1 MLVAIDTRR
10 NETKPKSFGLML
22 VAATYLLAFAAP
34 PLYPGAKEVN
44 ELNQATKKVGQPGI
58 SYNTLD
64 PFEKV
69 YAFYKSKGT
78 EVQTHHTARPR
89 EKYAAFQFKE
99 LGYAVTIFWKDDA
112 KEAGTVIFVGKNSPG
127 R

>member
-1 MLVAIDTRR
+1 M
-10 NETKPKSFGLML
+10 KS
-22 VAATYLLAFAAP
+22 AARLLPLFATAYLFAFAAP
-34 PLYPGAKEVN
+34 PLYPGAKAVD
-44 ELNQATKKVGQPGI
+44 ELNQATKSAGQNGV
-58 SYNTLD
+58 SYNTFD

-78 EVQTHHTARPR
+78 EVQTHHTARAR

-99 LGYAVTIFWKDDA
+99 DGYAVTIVWKDDA
-112 KEAGTVIFVGKNSPG
+112 KNSGTLIYVGKNPPG

>member
-1 MLVAIDTRR
+1 MLVADDTRR
-10 NETKPKSFGLML
+10 NKTKLKSFGLTL

-34 PLYPGAKEVN
+34 PLYPGAKEVD
-44 ELNQATKKVGQPGI
+44 ELNNAAKKVGQSGT
-58 SYNTLD
+58 SYNTFD

-78 EVQTHHTARPR
+78 EVQTHHTARAR
-89 EKYAAFQFKE
+89 EKYAAFRFTDP
-99 LGYAVTIFWKDDA
+99 GYAVTIFWKDDA

>member
-1 MLVAIDTRR
+1 MTI
-10 NETKPKSFGLML
+10 KKSALLLPLF
-22 VAATYLLAFAAP
+22 AAACLFAFTAP
-34 PLYPGAKEVN
+34 PLYPGAKEVD
-44 ELNQATKKVGQPGI
+44 ELNRAAKKVGQPGI
-58 SYNTLD
+58 SYNTFD

-78 EVQTHHTARPR
+78 EVQTHRTARPR